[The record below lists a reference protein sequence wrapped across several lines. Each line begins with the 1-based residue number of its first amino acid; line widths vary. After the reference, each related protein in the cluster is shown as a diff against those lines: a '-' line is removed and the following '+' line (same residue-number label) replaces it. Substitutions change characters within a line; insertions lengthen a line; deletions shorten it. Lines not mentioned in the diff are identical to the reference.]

1 MFRQEDVDRLI
12 EQLNIVDVVGEFVE
26 LRKVGANYKGLCP
39 FHQDNNPSFSV
50 NPQKNICKCF
60 VCGAGG
66 NPVSFYAKYKKITF
80 SEAIRELAKK
90 YHIPLQESN
99 RNVEEDA
106 KYEKYYAVMD
116 VAHTYFQKNIFENGG
131 RKALEYLSNR
141 QVSPKLI
148 QENNLGYAS
157 SAWDSLY
164 NYLIALDFEAEELEL
179 LGLVKKNDG
188 GKYYD
193 IFRNRIIFPIYSMQG
208 RVLAFGGRSLEQS
221 KGVPKYINSPDT
233 PIFKKGKGLYG
244 LERVQSIKKKNY
256 AMLMEGYMDVLSAV
270 SYGFDTAIAPLG
282 TALTKEQVSL
292 LKRYTDNVILSFDA
306 DNAGQMAAERAIF
319 LLKQEGFNIRILQL
333 QGAKDPDEFLKKF
346 GKEAFLKQIREC
358 LEAFDFLYQYY
369 KQEYSLDD
377 IMSKQKF
384 IERFREFFHSLGKKL
399 EQELYLQKFASFLEM
414 DVDTLRG
421 LLFPKGRKIAVKK
434 AWQEPKTEENLEKVE
449 DSFPTLEEFSIQ
461 ISLLDLQ
468 YSKSWLGAKYYQFL
482 KRMSYEH
489 PLTKKVFEYLEKLE
503 TLGVEENSKEEF
515 SIMLGVKLLLQ
526 EEEENLSL
534 IEKDLLFD
542 LLTKCLERKS
552 IEKQRDIVCRS
563 WAREVF
569 KQTGKVSSLKKIQL
583 KKMEKKILKDK
594 FEIGSFLEK
603 YRAYLDFREEK

>member
-26 LRKVGANYKGLCP
+26 LRKAGANYKGLCP

-66 NPVSFYAKYKKITF
+66 NPISFYAKYKKITF

-90 YHIPLQESN
+90 YHIPVQETN
-99 RNVEEDA
+99 RDANEDT
-106 KYEKYYAVMD
+106 KQERYYALMD
-116 VAHTYFQKNIFENGG
+116 AAHAYFQKNIFENIG
-131 RKALEYLSNR
+131 REALEYLSKR

-148 QENNLGYAS
+148 QGNNLGYAS
-157 SAWDSLY
+157 PSWDSLY
-164 NYLIALDFEAEELEL
+164 NHLMTLEFEAEELEL
-179 LGLVKKNDG
+179 LGLVKKNDT

-193 IFRNRIIFPIYSMQG
+193 VFRNRIIFPIYSMQG
-208 RVLAFGGRSLEQS
+208 RVLAFGGRSLENN
-221 KGVPKYINSPDT
+221 KEVPKYINSPDT
-233 PIFKKGKGLYG
+233 PIFRKGKGLYG

-256 AMLMEGYMDVLSAV
+256 AILMEGYMDVLSTV

-292 LKRYTDNVILSFDA
+292 LKRYTENVILSFDA

-358 LEAFDFLYQYY
+358 LESFDFLYQYY

-384 IERFREFFHSLGKKL
+384 IERFREFFHSLAKEL
-399 EQELYLQKFASFLEM
+399 EQELYLQKFASCLQM
-414 DVDTLRG
+414 DAGNLRA
-421 LLFPKGRKIAVKK
+421 LLFPKGRKVTIKK
-434 AWQEPKTEENLEKVE
+434 VWQEPEIEKNGEKEEDGL
-449 DSFPTLEEFSIQ
+449 STLEEFSIQ

-468 YSKSWLGAKYYQFL
+468 HSKSWAEAKYYQFL
-482 KRMSYEH
+482 KGMSYEH
-489 PLTKKVFEYLEKLE
+489 PLSKKIFEYLGKLDLLVAEKNLE
-503 TLGVEENSKEEF
+503 EDFSVMTELKVFLKEKEED
-515 SIMLGVKLLLQ
+515 
-526 EEEENLSL
+526 LSVT
-534 IEKDLLFD
+534 EKDLLFD
-542 LLTKCLERKS
+542 LLTKCLERKT

-569 KQTGKVSSLKKIQL
+569 KQTGKVFSSKKIQL
-583 KKMEKKILKDK
+583 KKMENKILKDR
-594 FEIGSFLEK
+594 FEIGDFLEK
-603 YRAYLDFREEK
+603 YRSYLECRGEK